1 MIAAMYSG
9 IDCEF
14 VEDTERGPYCCL
26 NHCACDSENCQILKY
41 GIGKEDIERSRQA
54 RWEIMNQHL

>member
-1 MIAAMYSG
+1 MISIMYSG

-26 NHCACDSENCQILKY
+26 NHCACDFENCQILKY
-41 GIGKEDIERSRQA
+41 GVGKEDIEQSRESL
-54 RWEIMNQHL
+54 WEIMNRHL